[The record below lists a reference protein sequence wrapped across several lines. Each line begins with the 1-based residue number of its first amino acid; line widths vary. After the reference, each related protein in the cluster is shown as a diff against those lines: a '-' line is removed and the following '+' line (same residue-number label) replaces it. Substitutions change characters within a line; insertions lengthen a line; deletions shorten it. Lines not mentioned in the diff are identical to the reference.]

1 MSSIQVS
8 TLVSACE
15 STLMLVVNGFLLFNV
30 KNMNPR
36 FLPPAH
42 EVCEGHVFTS
52 VCLSTGGVSAQL
64 HAGIHPLGPE
74 ADPPGQTPPGQTPPG
89 QTPPGRHPPGHTS
102 QPDAPWADTPQQT
115 VRILLECILVKS
127 VFYWPQL

>member
-8 TLVSACE
+8 TLVSTCE
-15 STLMLVVNGFLLFNV
+15 STLMLVVNGPLLFNV
-30 KNMNPR
+30 KNMSPR

-74 ADPPGQTPPGQTPPG
+74 ADLPGQT
-89 QTPPGRHPPGHTS
+89 
-102 QPDAPWADTPQQT
+102 DTPLSACWDT
-115 VRILLECILVKS
+115 VNKRAVRITLECILVHFS
-127 VFYWPQL
+127 FSSRYLS